1 MSLARGVLLPG
12 FSGTSLPG
20 WIADALRH
28 GLAGVCLFAENTP
41 DIATT
46 RAIADAVHALRAD
59 AVVASD
65 EEGGD
70 VTRLQARTGS
80 AIPGNAALGVADD
93 VTLTRAVAEAYGR
106 LIRLAGIDLA
116 LGPCLDVASEPLNPV
131 IGVRSFSSSVDGVIR
146 HGQAFVEGLRAAG
159 VASCAKHFPG
169 HGDTRVDS
177 HLALPVL
184 AVDDATLASR
194 ELAPFAAVA
203 TDAVMTAHVVV
214 PSRGPDPA
222 SLSAWAYAEI
232 AGLRGRVPVLTDA
245 LGMKAISADLG
256 MGEACVRALE
266 AGADLLILD
275 APHQRDAETD
285 FADAV
290 AAVEAA
296 VVSGRLNADRLAAS
310 AAINATLARPGAP
323 AATPDAVGC
332 AQAELEAVGARA
344 AAAALQTRGDVQIT
358 SAPVLLDLRRRLNH
372 ASGRTGGALLEA
384 VRFFDRQARAVDGV
398 DEVPAGSAL
407 VVLTREPL
415 ADPAEGEALAAAL
428 AARPD
433 AVVVH
438 GGVAAAAPEAERLV
452 LTHGVGR
459 ANANAAAEAMWS
471 R

>member
-1 MSLARGVLLPG
+1 MSLAHGVLLPG
-12 FSGTSLPG
+12 FSGTTLPG
-20 WIADALRH
+20 WIAEALRT

-41 DIATT
+41 DVATT
-46 RAIADAVHALRAD
+46 RALADAVHALRAD

-70 VTRLQARTGS
+70 VTRLQAATGS
-80 AIPGNAALGVADD
+80 AIPGNAALGIADD
-93 VTLTRAVAEAYGR
+93 VALTRAVAESYGR

-131 IGVRSFSSSVDGVIR
+131 IGVRSFSSSVDGVVR
-146 HGQAFVEGLRAAG
+146 HGRAFVDGLAAAG

-177 HLALPVL
+177 HLALPIL
-184 AVDDATLASR
+184 AVDAATLAAR
-194 ELAPFAAVA
+194 ELAPFAAVT

-214 PSRGPDPA
+214 PSLGPDPA
-222 SLSAWAYAEI
+222 SLSGWAYAKI
-232 AGLRGRVPVLTDA
+232 RHLRGRVPMLTDA
-245 LGMKAISADLG
+245 LGMKAISAELG
-256 MGEACVRALE
+256 LGEACVRALE

-290 AAVEAA
+290 EAIEEA
-296 VVSGRLNADRLAAS
+296 LASGRLSADRLAAS
-310 AAINATLARPGAP
+310 AAVNAMLARPGAP
-323 AATPDAVGC
+323 ATTPDVIEC

-344 AAAALQTRGDVQIT
+344 AAAALQTRGDVRING
-358 SAPVLLDLRRRLNH
+358 APVLLDLRRRLNH
-372 ASGRTGGALLEA
+372 ASGRSGGALLEA
-384 VRFFDRQARAVDGV
+384 LRFFDRQAQAGAGV
-398 DEVPAGSAL
+398 DEVPAGSAV

-415 ADPAEGEALAAAL
+415 ADPAEGEALAAVL

-438 GGVAAAAPEAERLV
+438 GGVAAGAPEAERLV
-452 LTHGVGR
+452 LAHGVGR